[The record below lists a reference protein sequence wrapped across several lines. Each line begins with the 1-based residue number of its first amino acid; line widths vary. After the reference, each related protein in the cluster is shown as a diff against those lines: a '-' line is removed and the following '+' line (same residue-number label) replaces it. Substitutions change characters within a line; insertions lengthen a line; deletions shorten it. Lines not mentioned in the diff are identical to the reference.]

1 MEYSSFNPDRVL
13 IDELQQQL
21 IKSAEIG
28 KHLLEEQETLREQME
43 TQRKEYTKQIE
54 VSCVKESTHSL
65 LSC

>member
-1 MEYSSFNPDRVL
+1 MDDSSLNPDRVL

-28 KHLLEEQETLREQME
+28 KHLLEEQEILREQME

-54 VSCVKESTHSL
+54 VSRV
-65 LSC
+65 